1 MNSDIQT
8 DLDAS
13 ETNYPI
19 RAMIK
24 PLAVAKYTKYY
35 RKQKCIGQLN
45 NTERAERLQRNVMD
59 ETPS

>member
-13 ETNYPI
+13 ETNDPI
-19 RAMIK
+19 REMIK

-35 RKQKCIGQLN
+35 RKQKWPLASSATLKGLKDCK
-45 NTERAERLQRNVMD
+45 EM
-59 ETPS
+59 

>member
-19 RAMIK
+19 REMIK

-35 RKQKCIGQLN
+35 RKQKYIGQLS